1 MPEQPANL
9 TWGDKEYRTL
19 YITATTSVY
28 RLEMKSRG
36 FVPYRQG
43 TTP

>member
-9 TWGDKEYRTL
+9 TWGDKNYSVL

-28 RLEMKSRG
+28 RLETKANG
-36 FVPYRQG
+36 FLPYL
-43 TTP
+43 PK